1 MLLIHYSVTRL
12 WANLRCHAR
21 PKSFS
26 TIEWAMQKPR
36 GCYRKKPRLV
46 SGFLLCRFGDRE
58 VGVFLLVILGVYL
71 GYFTGVK
78 ETSERYESDN
88 KPVIIVR
95 HEKMESP
102 EPETPAEKE
111 A

>member
-1 MLLIHYSVTRL
+1 
-12 WANLRCHAR
+12 
-21 PKSFS
+21 
-26 TIEWAMQKPR
+26 
-36 GCYRKKPRLV
+36 
-46 SGFLLCRFGDRE
+46 
-58 VGVFLLVILGVYL
+58 VFLLVILGVYL